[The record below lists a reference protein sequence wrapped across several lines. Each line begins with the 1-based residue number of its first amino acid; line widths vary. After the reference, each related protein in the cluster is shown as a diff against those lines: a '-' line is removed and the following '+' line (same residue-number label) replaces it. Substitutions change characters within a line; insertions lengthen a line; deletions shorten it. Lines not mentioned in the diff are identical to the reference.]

1 MNNMPG
7 YPGNIRLSD
16 RGTFLVGM
24 TTTRFR
30 GRIIPPFLDLVGPYP
45 AVKRFITKVETPFPP
60 IMQLCAVDH
69 FYYVY
74 LGLRGACCFQFKGF
88 HEWSLC

>member
-69 FYYVY
+69 LYYVY
-74 LGLRGACCFQFKGF
+74 I
-88 HEWSLC
+88 WD